1 MANSM
6 LVQVIES
13 MEHLQH
19 DQQCLSILGRW
30 IERHREGVSSSSSS
44 SSSGGSFRSWLSIS
58 TTISKPIEEARPT
71 QLHREVCRV
80 VVEEIWLISL
90 AWLGEQRRSAHTSK
104 VIEHVDDGPVRELQ
118 RHLILSIELV
128 LLLERW
134 ETSWVLFEHSQVE
147 HRLDGHLSRG
157 REHDASRS
165 RVGIVRSD
173 GTRDAAISP
182 SEISLRAMTDSKV
195 GELGHSEGLGS
206 ECDVAIQPSLDQ

>member
-6 LVQVIES
+6 LMQVIES

-44 SSSGGSFRSWLSIS
+44 SSSSSGGSFRSWLSIS

-71 QLHREVCRV
+71 KLHREVCRV

-90 AWLGEQRRSAHTSK
+90 AWLGEQRRNAHTSK
-104 VIEHVDDGPVRELQ
+104 VIEHVDDGPVSELQ

-128 LLLERW
+128 LLLDRW
-134 ETSWVLFEHSQVE
+134 ETVLFELSQVE

-173 GTRDAAISP
+173 GTRNAAIS
-182 SEISLRAMTDSKV
+182 SAEISLRAMIDSKV

-206 ECDVAIQPSLDQ
+206 ERDVAIQPSVDQ